1 MQRQN
6 LTSCSWFGVKF
17 ILCASPL
24 SLGAEEG
31 ETDLIFLLSL
41 PVNPAFFTFDFK
53 SLYIMFSTFFFYFNF
68 CEAWIK
74 LNFYFSIFSKFRVWE
89 YLLWPTEMSILRHLP
104 HNMQTNFNY
113 CLIKKK
119 THCSVILLT
128 VVLPN
133 IKWVQKEPQK
143 TVWILLVS
151 ALWCVYFVLYLHFT
165 LIPFTNRMHMEWVSG
180 KHFAY

>member
-17 ILCASPL
+17 ILCASLL
-24 SLGAEEG
+24 SLGVEEG
-31 ETDLIFLLSL
+31 GTDLIFLLSL

-74 LNFYFSIFSKFRVWE
+74 LNFYFSMLSKFRVWE

-104 HNMQTNFNY
+104 HNMQTYFNY

-119 THCSVILLT
+119 KNT
-128 VVLPN
+128 VLSFF
-133 IKWVQKEPQK
+133 WQ
-143 TVWILLVS
+143 L
-151 ALWCVYFVLYLHFT
+151 YFQIYNECRKSLRKQCESF
-165 LIPFTNRMHMEWVSG
+165 
-180 KHFAY
+180 